1 MWRRAIGVS
10 ENDWFPDLSAV
21 SRRPIVPP
29 VEVAVVVRMT
39 IAADKDVTRCVRSD
53 GEVYRSLSAGVE
65 VDLGLDRGNHRD
77 EDVWRVG
84 LWRERVAGD
93 QPQGVAGVNRVFDGG
108 DRVGAVV
115 EARSRHGDA
124 VADPETVVAPV
135 VKVETCNGVRV
146 GVAKGQLRVASE
158 R

>member
-1 MWRRAIGVS
+1 MGVS
-10 ENDWFPDLSAV
+10 ENNCFPALSAV

-108 DRVGAVV
+108 DRGGAVV
-115 EARSRHGDA
+115 GAGPRYGDA
-124 VADPETVVAPV
+124 IAVPETVGEPTGAIETGDGV
-135 VKVETCNGVRV
+135 VERSLIRKV
-146 GVAKGQLRVASE
+146 
-158 R
+158 